1 MASKLNEKLGVYVV
15 QVFADNPENF
25 KWILKWSN
33 RLDTDDVAMFIL
45 RSPELQ
51 SKELILSFKSIFVN
65 THNVMCLDIT
75 GSSRKVMVFRHESF
89 HMYELNMKSILLEK
103 TKDFVCVSKYGIQ
116 VIALGYMPKRAIQ
129 NF

>member
-15 QVFADNPENF
+15 QVFADNHENF
-25 KWILKWSN
+25 KWHLKWSN

-89 HMYELNMKSILLEK
+89 HMYELNMKSILL
-103 TKDFVCVSKYGIQ
+103 
-116 VIALGYMPKRAIQ
+116 
-129 NF
+129 